1 MTNIWHI
8 FDVMTNLL
16 MRWQTFWR
24 DDVLLTSWRTF
35 WSNDEPF
42 VLMTY
47 FDIMTN
53 ILKSGQTDFL
63 KSWRVYDIITN
74 LWRHIKHNVSNIF
87 DVMVN
92 VLALWKFL
100 MTWHTIWC
108 HDTLFDVM
116 TNFLTSWCVLCF
128 KANVVLSWRIPWP
141 AYIVLA
147 FFVIILGTKYY
158 ENVSLMSLT
167 LWYIFY
173 FMVDVWRHDKPF
185 VIMPCFWWTFWRHGK
200 FVDVMICFWHHDVNK
215 FVDVMACFWHHSK
228 FVDAMTC
235 FWLHSITFWSMLH
248 LLTSWRTFWCH
259 GSFDDMTHFLCPD
272 ARHVFYI
279 MTNLFVVM
287 TYVRHY
293 FGNKI

>member
-16 MRWQTFWR
+16 MRWQIFWR

-74 LWRHIKHNVSNIF
+74 LWRHSKHSVSNIF

-116 TNFLTSWCVLCF
+116 VCSLLQGECCVVMTYSMTCLYCPDIFLHHFGNKILWKRVFDVIDIMIYFLFYGRRLTSCHVFDELFDVMANLLTSWYVFDIMTSTNL
-128 KANVVLSWRIPWP
+128 LTSWR
-141 AYIVLA
+141 V
-147 FFVIILGTKYY
+147 FFCK
-158 ENVSLMSLT
+158 LT
-167 LWYIFY
+167 Y
-173 FMVDVWRHDKPF
+173 
-185 VIMPCFWWTFWRHGK
+185 
-200 FVDVMICFWHHDVNK
+200 
-215 FVDVMACFWHHSK
+215 
-228 FVDAMTC
+228 
-235 FWLHSITFWSMLH
+235 FWLHCITFWSMLH

-272 ARHVFYI
+272 ARHVFLYYDEPFCRDDVCSSLFREQNI
-279 MTNLFVVM
+279 M
-287 TYVRHY
+287 
-293 FGNKI
+293 

>member
-8 FDVMTNLL
+8 FDVMTNLM

-24 DDVLLTSWRTF
+24 DDVLLTPWRTF
-35 WSNDEPF
+35 WSNDKPF

-74 LWRHIKHNVSNIF
+74 LWRHNKHNVSNIF
-87 DVMVN
+87 DIMVN

-100 MTWHTIWC
+100 MAWHTIWR
-108 HDTLFDVM
+108 HDTFFDVM
-116 TNFLTSWCVLCF
+116 TNFLTSWCVLLLQGECC
-128 KANVVLSWRIPWP
+128 VVMTYSMTCLYCP
-141 AYIVLA
+141 
-147 FFVIILGTKYY
+147 
-158 ENVSLMSLT
+158 
-167 LWYIFY
+167 
-173 FMVDVWRHDKPF
+173 D
-185 VIMPCFWWTFWRHGK
+185 K
-200 FVDVMICFWHHDVNK
+200 FVDAMTCFW
-215 FVDVMACFWHHSK
+215 CHSK

-235 FWLHSITFWSMLH
+235 FWRHSITFWSMLH